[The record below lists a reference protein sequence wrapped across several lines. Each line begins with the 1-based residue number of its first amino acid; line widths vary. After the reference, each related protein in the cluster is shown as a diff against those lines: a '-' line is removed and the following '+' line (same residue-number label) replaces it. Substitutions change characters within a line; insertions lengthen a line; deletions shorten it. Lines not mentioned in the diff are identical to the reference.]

1 MVVRYFVILALF
13 VAAAVAP
20 ALLGPPDT
28 PAAPSPPPP
37 PVPSEAL
44 AAMEQGRYWRA
55 SRVLREYLAAVPD
68 TAPETILLA
77 AQAEAGW
84 GGWSAVEALLAGRS
98 WLDSIAGGY
107 GWSLLGRGRLALG
120 HWRDGGEA
128 LGRYL
133 AVAADAGDRARGLA
147 ELRRAVA
154 LSAAGEPRAAR
165 EPFGRAA
172 DLLPQLGDW
181 IALFAA
187 EAAAEAGDTSEV
199 SRQLEIAGPLLARE
213 WGWRLRVRARRNA
226 GDLTRA
232 LEAAEHAAAHRAE
245 RSGRAGAWVVAGE
258 LRLEGGDTAGAKAAF
273 RRAIEA
279 APDRKSVV

>member
-84 GGWSAVEALLAGRS
+84 GG
-98 WLDSIAGGY
+98 
-107 GWSLLGRGRLALG
+107 
-120 HWRDGGEA
+120 
-128 LGRYL
+128 
-133 AVAADAGDRARGLA
+133 
-147 ELRRAVA
+147 
-154 LSAAGEPRAAR
+154 
-165 EPFGRAA
+165 
-172 DLLPQLGDW
+172 
-181 IALFAA
+181 
-187 EAAAEAGDTSEV
+187 
-199 SRQLEIAGPLLARE
+199 
-213 WGWRLRVRARRNA
+213 
-226 GDLTRA
+226 
-232 LEAAEHAAAHRAE
+232 
-245 RSGRAGAWVVAGE
+245 
-258 LRLEGGDTAGAKAAF
+258 
-273 RRAIEA
+273 
-279 APDRKSVV
+279 DRKSVV